1 MTSKKDVFLCHT
13 SGDKKRYVTPFVNG
27 LQGEGITYW
36 VDEAEIKW
44 GEDIVKRINE
54 GLKISR
60 FVVVFLSKNF
70 IGGHWPEAELASAL
84 CKENASGDVIVL
96 PILIEDENDIFKQ
109 YPLLRQKR
117 YVKWR
122 DDVSSIVAELKSWL
136 RDANNKVAIHRSND
150 NSYQPENIPSKKDL
164 LGKLQSYGGML
175 QHLKDIDYRQWLNLS
190 LHNRFAMILL
200 GKYAL
205 FVRAE
210 EEENALHH
218 LQSRLKALSLPG
230 ESLKQTTFYKQF
242 PKDIKRLG
250 QSVETIQQLIDDII
264 KLVEQNVG
272 SSESADEMLNK
283 LNEFFSLCH
292 RLYSI
297 VPETED
303 AEINDILARSES
315 ETLEFKSTMQVD
327 VETGQKSVKMKQ
339 VIAKTLAGFMNN
351 IGGILLIG
359 VDDDGNPI
367 GLDYDLKNLKN
378 KDNFVR
384 SFSQIVFDMIGKEY
398 HQFLDPQETSFKPID
413 GMEVFK
419 IKVNPAPE
427 PAFVVCKSKPPVF
440 FVRMGSSTVP
450 FNVKEAINYYKSH
463 WRSKKEATFEKE

>member
-1 MTSKKDVFLCHT
+1 M
-13 SGDKKRYVTPFVNG
+13 RP
-27 LQGEGITYW
+27 
-36 VDEAEIKW
+36 
-44 GEDIVKRINE
+44 
-54 GLKISR
+54 
-60 FVVVFLSKNF
+60 
-70 IGGHWPEAELASAL
+70 
-84 CKENASGDVIVL
+84 
-96 PILIEDENDIFKQ
+96 
-109 YPLLRQKR
+109 KR
-117 YVKWR
+117 YVKWS
-122 DDVSSIVAELKSWL
+122 DGVSSLVAELKSWL
-136 RDANNKVAIHRSND
+136 RDANNKVSIHRSND

-164 LGKLQSYGGML
+164 LGELQSYGGML
-175 QHLKDIDYRQWLNLS
+175 QDLKNIDYRQWFNFS
-190 LHNRFAMILL
+190 LHNRFAVILL

-218 LQSRLKALSLPG
+218 LQSKLKALSLPG

-242 PKDIKRLG
+242 PKDLKRLG
-250 QSVETIQQLIDDII
+250 QSIETVQELIDDLI

-272 SSESADEMLNK
+272 SIVSANKMLNE
-283 LNEFFSLCH
+283 LNEFFSLCR
-292 RLYSI
+292 RLYSISI

-303 AEINDILARSES
+303 VEINDILARSES

-339 VIAKTLAGFMNN
+339 MIAKTLAGFMNN

-359 VDDDGNPI
+359 VDDDGDPI
-367 GLDYDLKNLKN
+367 GLDYDLKYLKN

-384 SFSQIVFDMIGKEY
+384 SFSQIVFDMTGKEY

-413 GMEVFK
+413 GIEVFK

-450 FNVKEAINYYKSH
+450 FNVKEAINYYKLH
-463 WRSKKEATFEKE
+463 WGSKKEAAFEKEQGAMNT